1 MANTKAKVAKKSG
14 AKNVTR
20 VKASEA
26 KTVSTV
32 ETTKKVTTIKATSS
46 KGAKKCQFFARKFDG
61 SENILTIFKDTKI
74 LGALLGE
81 IIGAGLISALA
92 FTLGLAN
99 PLYWVFAYVGI
110 TLAVFKLSG
119 AHLNPAITAGM
130 MASRRISAIRGVLY
144 IIAQIIGAWAGF
156 MIVSAFHG
164 AGVASG
170 NIDATTAA
178 LPTLQGAA
186 EATAQTEGYSF
197 FWAYTM
203 VEFIGAIIIAFFF
216 ARALSYKKKPA
227 VFAITVAFGVF
238 LAMSFAVLINQS
250 FFYNAGNS
258 FTLNPALSLM
268 YGLFP
273 SSAEN
278 FGALMSALWP
288 MLVTY
293 VIFPV
298 LGGALGFYLS
308 DAAARFSKQELAN

>member
-1 MANTKAKVAKKSG
+1 MATAKAKNAKKSG
-14 AKNVTR
+14 AKNITR

-26 KTVSTV
+26 KTVDTV
-32 ETTKKVTTIKATSS
+32 EATKTTKVKTKSS
-46 KGAKKCQFFARKFDG
+46 KGAKKCKFFARKFDG

-74 LGALLGE
+74 LGAILGE
-81 IIGAGLISALA
+81 VIGTGLISALA

-99 PLYWVFAYVGI
+99 PLYWVFAYVGV

-144 IIAQIIGAWAGF
+144 IIAQVIGAWAGF
-156 MIVSAFHG
+156 MIISGFHS

-186 EATAQTEGYSF
+186 DATAQTEGYSF

-203 VEFIGAIIIAFFF
+203 IEFIGAIIISFFF
-216 ARALSYKKKPA
+216 ARGLSYKKKPI
-227 VFAITVAFGVF
+227 VFATTVAFGVF
-238 LAMSFAVLINQS
+238 LALSFAVLINQS

-268 YGLFP
+268 FGIFP
-273 SSAEN
+273 GSAES
-278 FGALMSALWP
+278 FGALMSALMP
-288 MLVTY
+288 MVVTY
-293 VIFPV
+293 IVFPV
-298 LGGALGFYLS
+298 LGGVLGFYLS
-308 DAAARFSKQELAN
+308 DFASCLKGDKLAE